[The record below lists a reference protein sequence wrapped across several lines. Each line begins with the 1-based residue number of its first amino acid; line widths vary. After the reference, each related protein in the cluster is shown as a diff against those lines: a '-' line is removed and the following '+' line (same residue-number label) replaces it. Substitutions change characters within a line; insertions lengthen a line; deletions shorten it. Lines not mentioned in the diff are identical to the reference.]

1 MRSKSPFCGT
11 AIPPLRFFSP
21 DNLKI
26 TGHFGR
32 LEVTIPGYRLVYT
45 ADQLHFHRPTEH
57 TFGGKSYDVE
67 MHIVHSLESG
77 APKDYV
83 YNKAVIGVVF
93 DATPDKHNNFFD
105 EMQLDKEC
113 ELDLEELI
121 DRLPKKLYHYQG
133 SLTTP
138 PCTEIVNWFVF
149 KTPLPMSQKQV
160 VDLAH
165 IWEDEMPGCHDN
177 REVQPLNGRKI
188 YKN

>member
-121 DRLPKKLYHYQG
+121 DRLPKKLYL
-133 SLTTP
+133 SL
-138 PCTEIVNWFVF
+138 I
-149 KTPLPMSQKQV
+149 
-160 VDLAH
+160 H
-165 IWEDEMPGCHDN
+165 ICRCRRLLTCRSRWSPYH
-177 REVQPLNGRKI
+177 
-188 YKN
+188 